1 MDVVFDAKNLKRL
14 RKIVESS
21 VGLKL
26 SDDETYACAISVIR
40 FTCAK
45 MLRLRE
51 LQDKEVK
58 NGRKPKQSE

>member
-1 MDVVFDAKNLKRL
+1 MDKVFDTKNLKRL

-45 MLRLRE
+45 ILRLRE

-58 NGRKPKQSE
+58 NGRKPKQPE

>member
-21 VGLKL
+21 VGLQL
-26 SDDETYACAISVIR
+26 NDDETYACAISVVR

-45 MLRLRE
+45 ILRLQE
-51 LQDKEVK
+51 LQSKEVK
-58 NGRKPKQSE
+58 NGRKPEQPK

>member
-1 MDVVFDAKNLKRL
+1 MDKVFDAKNLKRL

-21 VGLKL
+21 VSLKL
-26 SDDETYACAISVIR
+26 SDDETYTCAISVIR

-58 NGRKPKQSE
+58 NGREPKQPE